1 MIYRILAD
9 IVLISHFA
17 FVVFAVFGGL
27 LVLRRRWVVWLHLP
41 ALVWSFAVEFFHL
54 FCPLTTLENSLRQL
68 GGEAGYEDSFINYF
82 VSAVLYSP
90 ISPQTQVLLGFLLVA
105 FNLFVY
111 FYVLR
116 RAFVVPR
123 RAD

>member
-9 IVLISHFA
+9 TVLILHFG

-27 LVLRRRWVVWLHLP
+27 LALRRRSIVWLHLP
-41 ALVWSFAVEFFHL
+41 AVVWSFAVEFFHL
-54 FCPLTTLENSLRQL
+54 PCPLTTLENSLRQL
-68 GGEAGYEDSFINYF
+68 GGEAGYDDGFINYF

-90 ISPQTQVLLGFLLVA
+90 ISPQTQIVLGLLLVA

-111 FYVLR
+111 FYVFRL
-116 RAFVVPR
+116 AFFVPR
-123 RAD
+123 RAN